1 MTGDEAFAAARA
13 KGLVESPGTDRFQYL
28 DTSDYDDCAGLSAI
42 TLSLS
47 GHAFA
52 GVEMQLFHHGQ
63 PVGPA
68 TDEEYAAPS
77 LERLS
82 DDSIQVTYYFPK
94 EGEAY
99 AYASGTAVSTFTW
112 DPETESVVHSG
123 EFPPGYGRSAAS
135 PAPSSAKAAAP
146 ATGADWID
154 PAWGYAMVIHRDDVG
169 FCFAGEEALTCF
181 GKEANQATLPA
192 SGDPTSETDLP
203 ATGWEEGPEPIALA
217 PGESTTLGPFTCTA
231 TAGGFDCSNDETG
244 AAISVAG
251 AKMRLTPARG

>member
-13 KGLVESPGTDRFQYL
+13 KGLVESPGTDRHQYL
-28 DTSDYDDCAGLSAI
+28 DTSDYDECAGLSAI

-68 TDEEYAAPS
+68 TDEEYAAPA
-77 LERLS
+77 LKRLS
-82 DDSIQVTYYFPK
+82 DDSLQVTYHFPK

-99 AYASGTAVSTFTW
+99 AFASGKAASTFTW

-146 ATGADWID
+146 ATDWDRID
-154 PAWGYAMVIHRDDVG
+154 PAWGYAMVVHRDDVG
-169 FCFAGEEALTCF
+169 FCGVMEEAVKCF
-181 GKEANQATLPA
+181 GKKANQATLPVA
-192 SGDPTSETDLP
+192 GDPTSETDLP
-203 ATGWEEGPEPIALA
+203 ATDIEGGPEPIVLA
-217 PGESTTLGPFTCTA
+217 PGESTTLGSFTCTA
-231 TAGGFDCSNDETG
+231 TAGGFDCSNDITG

-251 AKMRLTPARG
+251 AKMRLTPAQG